1 MYENRPNNSYP
12 PQGGQP
18 RQYPAYAPVP
28 HQQGY
33 GHAQP
38 HPGYGDEHTLYADN
52 AFEGDLADPA
62 VAGFAKR
69 VYAYFASALLTA
81 AAASA
86 GGVALTNQLLSTEN
100 YSGFNAMRIGS
111 LVVFFGAFLFVAFT
125 RKSHSPLK
133 TALLYVFATAC
144 GVMIA
149 PMLTFFTESGMGMT
163 IAFAFGITSTV
174 FFGLT
179 VFVLATGK
187 DFSGLGKYLF
197 AGLILAIGLILLN
210 IFVPFP
216 DGMSRLLMAGIL
228 VLFVG
233 YTLYDTSQVTR
244 AYYRANDAVGA
255 ALMLF
260 YDFFIM
266 FKYILFFLGGSRD

>member
-1 MYENRPNNSYP
+1 MYDNRKYGGKGQAPQQYP
-12 PQGGQP
+12 PYQP
-18 RQYPAYAPVP
+18 VA
-28 HQQGY
+28 G
-33 GHAQP
+33 AQAI
-38 HPGYGDEHTLYADN
+38 PGYGQPGYVDGVAVEGP
-52 AFEGDLADPA
+52 FEGDLAEPA
-62 VAGFAKR
+62 VAAFAKR
-69 VYAYFASALLTA
+69 VYAYFASALLVA
-81 AAASA
+81 AGASA
-86 GGVALTNQLLSTEN
+86 GGVAVTQHLITTEN
-100 YSGFNAMRIGS
+100 FGGLSAMRIGA
-111 LVVFFGAFLFVAFT
+111 LVAFFGSFLFVVLT
-125 RKSHSPLK
+125 RRSHSPLK
-133 TALLYVFATAC
+133 TGLLYVFATAC

-149 PMLTFFTESGMGMT
+149 PMLTFFMASGMGMS
-163 IAFAFGITSTV
+163 IVFAFGITSTV

-179 VFVLATGK
+179 VYVLATGK

-228 VLFVG
+228 ILFVG

-266 FKYILFFLGGSRD
+266 FKYILYFIGISRD